1 MGRRAASTG
10 KSLIVLKAV
19 VLLWAAVLGARLI
32 QLQILEHARYAE
44 RSAKQAVA
52 KVTLAARRG
61 SIYDRNGNVL
71 ALTAP
76 VRAVYVNPRMISQPS
91 VAAQILARVLELDR
105 APLESRLAAAVAG
118 RRGSLLIQDGVSY
131 QQAENLRK
139 FRFNWLWIETKT
151 PRLYPKGT
159 LAAHILGGVDAD
171 QRGNFGLEQALDEEL
186 AGVPGLAEVIRDAAG
201 RFIEEKVTRPPL
213 DGAHITLT
221 IDERIQQVAE
231 EGLARAVAARGGAT
245 GSAVVLDPENG
256 DILALASYPAYDPG
270 QPVRNPK
277 ELELRMN
284 QAVSVPFEP
293 GSVFKVVTM
302 AAALETTSLR
312 PETVI
317 PCGNG
322 SINLYGRII
331 RDHHPYGLLSMADV
345 LAKSSNVGTIQ
356 IALKVGA
363 RNLHEYVRRFGFGR
377 KTGLPLPAE
386 SPGRVW
392 DLKDWGK
399 TSIGSV
405 AIGHEISAT
414 TVQLAQAMAVFA
426 NGGRLVRPRLILSK
440 RRPGQEAVPEPVARP
455 VRVIQPETAIT
466 MRQMMEGVV
475 LHGTGTE
482 AKLAGYTAAGK
493 TGSAQVWDPECR
505 CYRHFYNSSF
515 AGFAPVTRPA
525 LVVVVTINRAP
536 VFGGVLA
543 APVFR
548 EITSNA
554 LRLMSVHR
562 DLPDAPPPREDTPAA
577 PRGPAIAE
585 LGPPGPLP
593 PLPDPGAPLRAA
605 SLEVW
610 GPSVPDFHGKTVRK
624 VLEESAALG
633 LPVEVLGSGVARAQ
647 VPPPG
652 EILPRGERIRVLFT
666 R

>member
-1 MGRRAASTG
+1 MSRHAATTG
-10 KSLIVLKAV
+10 KSLLVLKGA
-19 VLLWAAVLGARLI
+19 VLLWAGVLGVRLV
-32 QLQILEHARYAE
+32 QLQILDHKRYAE
-44 RSAKQAVA
+44 RSKDQSVA
-52 KVTLAARRG
+52 TVKIAARRG

-76 VRAVYVNPRMISQPS
+76 VRAVFVNPRMISQPGP
-91 VAAQILARVLELDR
+91 AAEILARVLELER
-105 APLESRLAAAVAG
+105 GALESRLADAVAKQ
-118 RRGSLLIQDGVSY
+118 RGALLIQARVSEE
-131 QQAENLRK
+131 QAESLKR
-139 FRFNWLWIETKT
+139 FRFDWLWIETKT

-159 LAAHILGGVDAD
+159 LAAHILGGVDGD
-171 QRGNFGLEQALDEEL
+171 QRGNFGLEQALNDEL
-186 AGVPGLAEVIRDAAG
+186 AGNPGLAEVIRDAAG
-201 RFIEEKVTRPPL
+201 RFIEEKVTQSPVH
-213 DGAHITLT
+213 GADLTLT

-231 EGLARAVAARGGAT
+231 EGLARAVASRGGAT

-256 DILALASYPAYDPG
+256 DILALASYPPYDPG
-270 QPVRNPK
+270 QPVRSSK
-277 ELELRMN
+277 ELELRIN

-293 GSVFKVVTM
+293 GSVFKVVTL
-302 AAALETTSLR
+302 AAALETTDLK
-312 PETVI
+312 PETLI

-322 SINLYGRII
+322 SINLYGRVI
-331 RDHHPYGLLSMADV
+331 RDHNPYGVLSMADV

-356 IALKVGA
+356 IGLKAGP
-363 RNLHEYVRRFGFGR
+363 RNLYEYIRRFGFGR

-386 SPGRVW
+386 SPGKVW
-392 DLKDWGK
+392 DLKAWGK

-405 AIGHEISAT
+405 AIGHEIST
-414 TVQLAQAMAVFA
+414 TTIQLAQAMAVFA

-440 RRPGQEAVPEPVARP
+440 RKPGQQPAPEPVAAP
-455 VRVIQPETAIT
+455 VRVIRPETAIT

-475 LHGTGTE
+475 LHGTGTQ
-482 AKLAGYTAAGK
+482 AKLAGYSAGGK
-493 TGSAQVWDPECR
+493 TGSAQVWDPVCR

-562 DLPDAPPPREDTPAA
+562 DLPDDPPLREDASAA
-577 PRGPAIAE
+577 ARGPATAE
-585 LGPPGPLP
+585 LGPPDPLP
-593 PLPDPGAPLRAA
+593 PLPDLGAPLRVA
-605 SLEVW
+605 SLDVW
-610 GPSVPDFHGKTVRK
+610 GPSVPDFRGKTVRK

-652 EILPRGERIRVLFT
+652 EILPRGERIRIQFA